1 LRNIELAV
9 DYLYRAKRC
18 LKEAR
23 MALEDG
29 DAPGVVR
36 RSQEALEL
44 AVKAVLRA
52 LTIEYPRVHDVS
64 DVLLEHADKLPL
76 ELRSCVEELANLVS
90 QLASIRGPA
99 FYGYEREGIPPRR
112 AFKIDFALKVLR
124 EVEAWIELING
135 IFKKHFKVGV

>member
-1 LRNIELAV
+1 MRNIELAV

-64 DVLLEHADKLPL
+64 DVLQECRSRFPAWFRDAIDELATISSELALARGPSMYGDEERGIPASELFSRVYAEEALRKAEKVL
-76 ELRSCVEELANLVS
+76 ELCSKLAENLT
-90 QLASIRGPA
+90 
-99 FYGYEREGIPPRR
+99 
-112 AFKIDFALKVLR
+112 
-124 EVEAWIELING
+124 
-135 IFKKHFKVGV
+135 